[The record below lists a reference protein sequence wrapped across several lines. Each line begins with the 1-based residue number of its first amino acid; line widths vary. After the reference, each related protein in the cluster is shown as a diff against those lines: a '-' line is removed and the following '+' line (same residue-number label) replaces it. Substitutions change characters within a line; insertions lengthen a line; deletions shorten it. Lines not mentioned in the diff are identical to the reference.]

1 MGRIILLVVVA
12 LVAYLVIKA
21 LARSRRR
28 PDAGHGMPERMVSC
42 VRCGVHLPQ
51 SEALEEAG
59 NFYCSE
65 AHRRLGA
72 E

>member
-12 LVAYLVIKA
+12 LVAYVVIKA
-21 LARSRRR
+21 LVRARRR
-28 PDAGHGMPERMVSC
+28 PDAEHRMPERMVSC
-42 VRCGVHLPQ
+42 VHCGVHLPQ

-59 NFYCSE
+59 NFFCSD